1 MREEW
6 REVVDAL
13 LESRQGLDPENALC
27 LVSDGR
33 RGENAD
39 SKSTPGIGFGV
50 MGNQQLR
57 MLSFFFFFGFDSFC
71 PWYKIHKEK

>member
-1 MREEW
+1 MRG
-6 REVVDAL
+6 EVVYDL
-13 LESRQGLDPENALC
+13 SESRQGLDLENVLC

-39 SKSTPGIGFGV
+39 SKTTPGIGFGV

-57 MLSFFFFFGFDSFC
+57 ML
-71 PWYKIHKEK
+71 

>member
-1 MREEW
+1 MRG
-6 REVVDAL
+6 EVVDDL
-13 LESRQGLDPENALC
+13 SESRQGLDLENVLC

-39 SKSTPGIGFGV
+39 SKTTPGIGFGV

-57 MLSFFFFFGFDSFC
+57 ML
-71 PWYKIHKEK
+71 